1 MSKLLLEA
9 NQIVHYFA
17 DRKILDFER
26 FVLYAGE
33 RVGIVGA
40 NGSGKTTLL
49 NLLSGRISPDEGQ
62 IRRSAGISYL
72 EQFGK
77 PSEGSFTEQKKLGVL
92 QAAGQEQVSGGE
104 ATRLRLAQAVGR
116 DAPILFADEPTSNL
130 DQEGTEQAAARLE
143 QAETLVVVSH
153 DRALLDRLCTRIIE
167 VEDGKLNSYEG
178 NFTAYRLQKEAERQR
193 AGFEYTQYR
202 KEKSRLEGAIE
213 QSRRKAGSVA
223 KAPPRMGKSEARL
236 HKLVSAE
243 ITEKLEHSTRRLESR
258 LERLEVKERPKE
270 EIRIS
275 FDFSLTDPPEN
286 KVVLRGKRVSFSYGE
301 RKILNSADFVL
312 PRGSRTALCGKNGAG
327 KTTLLNRIAEGDP
340 AIRPVPK
347 AKIGYFR
354 QSFEQLDFSKTVLEN
369 AMRHSVQPQAV
380 MRNMLARLYFRGDAV
395 FKPASVLSGGERIK
409 LSFAKLFGSEANLL
423 LLDEPTNYLDLP
435 SIETLQELVCAY
447 EGTILFVSHDQAFAE
462 ACATRLLFLEDGKLR
477 AFEGSFAEYRE
488 AQNRPP
494 EDAQKA
500 LRELRLAE
508 VISRLSM
515 NPSEKEKEALEAEF
529 QRLLARR
536 KE

>member
-1 MSKLLLEA
+1 M
-9 NQIVHYFA
+9 
-17 DRKILDFER
+17 R
-26 FVLYAGE
+26 
-33 RVGIVGA
+33 
-40 NGSGKTTLL
+40 
-49 NLLSGRISPDEGQ
+49 
-62 IRRSAGISYL
+62 
-72 EQFGK
+72 
-77 PSEGSFTEQKKLGVL
+77 
-92 QAAGQEQVSGGE
+92 
-104 ATRLRLAQAVGR
+104 
-116 DAPILFADEPTSNL
+116 
-130 DQEGTEQAAARLE
+130 
-143 QAETLVVVSH
+143 
-153 DRALLDRLCTRIIE
+153 
-167 VEDGKLNSYEG
+167 
-178 NFTAYRLQKEAERQR
+178 
-193 AGFEYTQYR
+193 
-202 KEKSRLEGAIE
+202 EKW
-213 QSRRKAGSVA
+213 
-223 KAPPRMGKSEARL
+223 
-236 HKLVSAE
+236 
-243 ITEKLEHSTRRLESR
+243 
-258 LERLEVKERPKE
+258 
-270 EIRIS
+270 
-275 FDFSLTDPPEN
+275 
-286 KVVLRGKRVSFSYGE
+286 
-301 RKILNSADFVL
+301 
-312 PRGSRTALCGKNGAG
+312 AG

-529 QRLLARR
+529 QQLLAQQ